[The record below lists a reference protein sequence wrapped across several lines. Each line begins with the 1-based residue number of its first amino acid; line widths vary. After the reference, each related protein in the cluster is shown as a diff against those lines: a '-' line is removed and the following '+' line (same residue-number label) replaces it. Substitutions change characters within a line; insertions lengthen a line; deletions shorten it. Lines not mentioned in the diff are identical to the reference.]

1 MRTSQRTDPEVARFW
16 ELWADE
22 LAGAALYRALA
33 ERAGENR
40 REILMELADAE
51 ERHAA
56 HWAKL
61 MAERGMTEPRRRRR
75 DPAPGAPPRSGRRRQ
90 VRGHRRSAGLHGATG
105 TFARQDRVGTR
116 RRPGRR
122 PDRPR
127 RGTPSRRRG
136 GSVAGGRVRVQR
148 RARVE

>member
-1 MRTSQRTDPEVARFW
+1 MRTSERTNPEIARFW

-61 MAERGMTEPRRRRR
+61 MAERGMTEPRR
-75 DPAPGAPPRSGRRRQ
+75 PR
-90 VRGHRRSAGLHGATG
+90 L
-105 TFARQDRVGTR
+105 
-116 RRPGRR
+116 PL
-122 PDRPR
+122 
-127 RGTPSRRRG
+127 
-136 GSVAGGRVRVQR
+136 RVRVLSMLAR
-148 RARVE
+148 RFGA